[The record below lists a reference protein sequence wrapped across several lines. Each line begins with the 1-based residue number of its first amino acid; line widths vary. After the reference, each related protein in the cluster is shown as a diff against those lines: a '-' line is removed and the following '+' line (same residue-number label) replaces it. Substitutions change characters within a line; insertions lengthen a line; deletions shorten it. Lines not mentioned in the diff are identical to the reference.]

1 MKRTSAWL
9 LALTTSAFFALA
21 VLPAGCSGSTLAA
34 PPSTTE
40 PDPDAGATGI
50 DDAAVVETDGSIG
63 RADSSTPPGGDAAPP
78 VFADGTPTR
87 VACTSALGSGL
98 SPAHGRLDGT
108 LVSIV
113 PASGSQC
120 PSDSSH
126 LHLQV
131 RMKGA
136 SYDIAVNLDGFEG
149 EIDAPLPGVP
159 FSEGWHP
166 MDLDYVADLG
176 LHSSDLTVT
185 TPQAIRSRVVTQLTN
200 ANHISV
206 FGTGYPGS
214 DGAHLIHRKATA
226 HDGALVIN
234 PLAGKAHVIAFR
246 FVTDTF

>member
-9 LALTTSAFFALA
+9 LALGTSAFFALA
-21 VLPAGCSGSTLAA
+21 VLPAGCSGSTLAS
-34 PPSTTE
+34 PPSTT
-40 PDPDAGATGI
+40 DPASDLDAGSGP
-50 DDAAVVETDGSIG
+50 DDAAVDTDGSTA
-63 RADSSTPPGGDAAPP
+63 RTDSSTPPGADAAPP

-87 VACTSALGSGL
+87 VACTSSLGNGL

-120 PSDSSH
+120 PSDPAH

-131 RMKGA
+131 RMNGA
-136 SYDIAVNLDGFEG
+136 NYDIAVNLDGFEG

-166 MDLDYVADLG
+166 MDLDYVADFG
-176 LHSSDLTVT
+176 LHSSAINLT
-185 TPQAIRSRVVTQLTN
+185 TPQAIRPHVVSQLTN

-214 DGAHLIHRKATA
+214 DGAHLIHRKTTA

-234 PLAGKAHVIAFR
+234 PLGAKAHVIAFR
-246 FVTDTF
+246 FATDTF

>member
-34 PPSTTE
+34 PPSGTDPAADVDAAGTTDDGAAA
-40 PDPDAGATGI
+40 DPD
-50 DDAAVVETDGSIG
+50 S
-63 RADSSTPPGGDAAPP
+63 SSTDAGTPRGTDAAPP
-78 VFADGTPTR
+78 VFSDGTPTR
-87 VACTSALGSGL
+87 LACTSALGNGL
-98 SPAHGRLDGT
+98 SPTHGRLDGT

-113 PASGSQC
+113 PATGSQC
-120 PSDSSH
+120 PSDPQH

-131 RMKGA
+131 RMNG
-136 SYDIAVNLDGFEG
+136 SNYDIAVNLDGFEG

-166 MDLDYVADLG
+166 MDLDYVKDFG
-176 LHSSDLTVT
+176 LHSTSLDLT
-185 TPQAIRSRVVTQLTN
+185 TPQAIRPRVVSQLTN

-214 DGAHLIHRKATA
+214 DGAHLIHRKTTA